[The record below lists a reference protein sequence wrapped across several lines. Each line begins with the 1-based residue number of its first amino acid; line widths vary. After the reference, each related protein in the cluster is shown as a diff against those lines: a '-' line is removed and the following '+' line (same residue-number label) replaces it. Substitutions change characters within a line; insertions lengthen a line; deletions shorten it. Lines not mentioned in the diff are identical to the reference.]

1 MIQALRKKCLG
12 MPIHN
17 YLRISITLT
26 VTKQQHLTNRLLSN
40 VFSNLSSVTT

>member
-1 MIQALRKKCLG
+1 MIQVLLKKCLG

-26 VTKQQHLTNRLLSN
+26 VTQQQHLTNHLLSN
-40 VFSNLSSVTT
+40 VLSNLSSVTT